1 MYSIPAQAEINELY
15 VISDVLITDYSSVFF
30 DYAILKRPIYFY
42 MYDLKEYATDLRGF
56 YLDIHKDIPGEI
68 YMDEETMLMDIKNE
82 VYDYSKLNDFNLY
95 FNNHEDGNAS
105 KRVVDILYKAVQ

>member
-1 MYSIPAQAEINELY
+1 
-15 VISDVLITDYSSVFF
+15 
-30 DYAILKRPIYFY
+30 

-105 KRVVDILYKAVQ
+105 FMCILKRIELLLLF